1 MVKVILILQVMLLQ
15 SCVPD
20 VYLIDRQ
27 TVFESEASGQ
37 WPELDKVF
45 YRDSAAKGPL
55 EIEKDSKA
63 MSKQRVYNTLH
74 SDSFGS
80 E

>member
-1 MVKVILILQVMLLQ
+1 MVRFIVIFCLVSIS

-45 YRDSAAKGPL
+45 YRDSSAKGPL
-55 EIEKDSKA
+55 EVGSDKKTLSKDK
-63 MSKQRVYNTLH
+63 VYNMLH
-74 SDSFGS
+74 SDRSRS
-80 E
+80 K